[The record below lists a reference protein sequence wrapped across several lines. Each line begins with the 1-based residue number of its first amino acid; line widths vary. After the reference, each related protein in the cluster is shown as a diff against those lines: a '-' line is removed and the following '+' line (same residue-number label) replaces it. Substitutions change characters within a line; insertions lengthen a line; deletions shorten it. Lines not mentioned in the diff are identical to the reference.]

1 MAASMAS
8 QARLPCVGPEP
19 ERERSDPWRRRALG
33 GRGDAVAFLPARTNA
48 HPHASKRMGPALQEF
63 VRRLGKKWQ
72 TFLEKWQT
80 SAPAR
85 MGRLQ
90 MAQPLA
96 GMTKAQLG
104 RTTPAAERSRM

>member
-1 MAASMAS
+1 MAAGIA
-8 QARLPCVGPEP
+8 ALACFFCVGPEP

-80 SAPAR
+80 SRRRRGWAGSKWRNLSPA
-85 MGRLQ
+85 
-90 MAQPLA
+90 
-96 GMTKAQLG
+96 
-104 RTTPAAERSRM
+104 